1 MCGRYQLADD
11 QDIEE
16 VERIIEEVEKNISS
30 LMPSEKTYKTGE
42 IFPSNLVPVYVTN
55 SVSLMTWGFQ
65 KWNGK
70 GLIINARSETAAQ
83 KNMFGKALR
92 ERRCVIPSTGFFEWS
107 RASGK
112 AKDKYLFNVPDS
124 RMLYMAGVSTNDAFV
139 ILTRA
144 ANEYMPIH
152 DRMPVI
158 LRADEIET
166 WLNDERF
173 AEYLFS
179 RGDMS
184 LEKKLFGSKAG

>member
-16 VERIIEEVEKNISS
+16 VERIIEQVEKNIYND
-30 LMPSEKTYKTGE
+30 LPIERTFKTGE
-42 IFPSNLVPVYVTN
+42 IFPSNIVPVYNKN
-55 SVSLMTWGFQ
+55 SLSLMTWGFP

-83 KNMFGKALR
+83 KTMFGKALR

-112 AKDKYLFNVPDS
+112 VKDKYLFNLPES
-124 RMLYMAGVSTNDAFV
+124 RMLYMAGVSSNENFV

-144 ANEYMPIH
+144 ANEYMSIH

-158 LRADEIET
+158 LRKDEIGA
-166 WLNDERF
+166 WLNDDRF
-173 AEYLFS
+173 IDE
-179 RGDMS
+179 
-184 LEKKLFGSKAG
+184 LFGRDDIVLEMKIYS

>member
-16 VERIIEEVEKNISS
+16 VERIIEQVEKDIAY
-30 LMPSEKTYKTGE
+30 SEPAEKSFKTGE
-42 IFPSNLVPVYVTN
+42 IYPSNKVPVYEKN
-55 SVSLMTWGFQ
+55 NLSLMTWGFP
-65 KWNGK
+65 KWTGK

-83 KNMFGKALR
+83 KNMFSKALR
-92 ERRCVIPSTGFFEWS
+92 ERRCVIPSTGFFEWT
-107 RASGK
+107 RVSGK
-112 AKDKYLFNVPDS
+112 AKDKFLFNHPGS
-124 RMLYMAGVSTNDAFV
+124 RMLYMAGVSSNNNFV

-158 LRADEIET
+158 LHIDEIET

-173 AEYLFS
+173 VEELF
-179 RGDMS
+179 RHDDIV
-184 LEKKLFGSKAG
+184 LEKKLYS